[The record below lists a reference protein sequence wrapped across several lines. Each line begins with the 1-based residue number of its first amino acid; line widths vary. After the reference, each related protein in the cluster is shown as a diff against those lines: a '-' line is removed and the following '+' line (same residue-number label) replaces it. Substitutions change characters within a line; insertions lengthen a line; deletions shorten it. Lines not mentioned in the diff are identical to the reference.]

1 MTDRNNPGDR
11 VAMTAPPPSAH
22 SLALAMLTRRAMTA
36 AELRAALIKKGIARE
51 EALEEVE
58 RLARA
63 GLLDDASVA
72 EAHVRARLRGLPA
85 SPRAL
90 RRQLAKRGVREDVV
104 AATLAAATEQ
114 ASEEQLAARALERLL
129 ARRRD
134 ADLRDPATR
143 RRVAAAMQRR
153 GFSAHA
159 IAQALRAHR

>member
-1 MTDRNNPGDR
+1 MKATD
-11 VAMTAPPPSAH
+11 APPSAH

-36 AELRAALIKKGIARE
+36 AEVRAALVKKGIPRADAIE
-51 EALEEVE
+51 ETE

-90 RRQLAKRGVREDVV
+90 RRQLANRGVHEDVV
-104 AATLAAATEQ
+104 SATIAAATEQ
-114 ASEEQLAARALERLL
+114 ASEEQLAERALDRLL

-134 ADLRDPATR
+134 ADLHDAATR
-143 RRVAAAMQRR
+143 RRVAAALQRR

-159 IAQALRAHR
+159 IAHALRAHR